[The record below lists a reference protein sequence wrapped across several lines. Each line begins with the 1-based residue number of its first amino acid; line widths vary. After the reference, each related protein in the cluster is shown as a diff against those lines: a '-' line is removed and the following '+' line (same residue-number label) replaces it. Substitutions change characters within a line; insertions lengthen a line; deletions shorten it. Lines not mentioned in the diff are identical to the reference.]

1 MIRETYNLLV
11 EIRDVLIEIKN
22 NTKQKPTQRKKVTNE
37 RKRSDGTD
45 MAVPKTTTRKKA
57 AAPRGVAK

>member
-37 RKRSDGTD
+37 RKRSAGTD
-45 MAVPKTTTRKKA
+45 MVVSKATGRKKA